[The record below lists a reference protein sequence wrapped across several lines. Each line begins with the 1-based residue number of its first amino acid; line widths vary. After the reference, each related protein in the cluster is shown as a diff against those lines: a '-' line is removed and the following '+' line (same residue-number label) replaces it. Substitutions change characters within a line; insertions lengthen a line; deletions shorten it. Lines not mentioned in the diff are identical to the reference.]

1 MDKINKIFNKKKSL
15 PLNNFINKALYD
27 KEHGYYMTKYPFGK
41 NGDFVTAPLISNL
54 FCEMVSIW
62 CVSFWKYLKEP
73 KKITLVELGPGNGTL
88 SLGLLNTFKK
98 FRQFNNAVNLKL
110 LEVSPVLK
118 KIQKKKIRQKNV
130 KWIKN
135 LNEINSG
142 PVIFICNEF
151 FDSLPIKQFYRK
163 KNIFF
168 EKYVSLSKNSKLKFI
183 LKKTN
188 QQMLKKLQ
196 KFKLI
201 SNNKIIE
208 YPIDSISYLNSIS
221 AKINRLDGCLL
232 MIDYGY
238 VKNKNQNTLQSV
250 KNHNYNYIL
259 SDVGN
264 SDISYLINFK
274 FISQFLKK
282 KKLKCKLVNQ
292 NEFLQ
297 KLGIKERANR
307 IAEKLNFK
315 SKVNLYYQ
323 LKKLIGY
330 KEMGEQFKVLL
341 ATKKNKKF
349 STGF

>member
-1 MDKINKIFNKKKSL
+1 M
-15 PLNNFINKALYD
+15 
-27 KEHGYYMTKYPFGK
+27 
-41 NGDFVTAPLISNL
+41 
-54 FCEMVSIW
+54 
-62 CVSFWKYLKEP
+62 
-73 KKITLVELGPGNGTL
+73 
-88 SLGLLNTFKK
+88 
-98 FRQFNNAVNLKL
+98 
-110 LEVSPVLK
+110 
-118 KIQKKKIRQKNV
+118 
-130 KWIKN
+130 
-135 LNEINSG
+135 
-142 PVIFICNEF
+142 
-151 FDSLPIKQFYRK
+151 
-163 KNIFF
+163 
-168 EKYVSLSKNSKLKFI
+168 
-183 LKKTN
+183 
-188 QQMLKKLQ
+188 
-196 KFKLI
+196 
-201 SNNKIIE
+201 
-208 YPIDSISYLNSIS
+208 
-221 AKINRLDGCLL
+221 DGCLL